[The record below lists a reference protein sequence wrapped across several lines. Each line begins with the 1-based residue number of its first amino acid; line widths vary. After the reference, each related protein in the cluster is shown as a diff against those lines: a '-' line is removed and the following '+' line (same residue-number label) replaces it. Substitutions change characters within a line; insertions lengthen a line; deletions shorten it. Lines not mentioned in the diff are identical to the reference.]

1 MQTIV
6 GEFLDVLKRNPNILS
21 SVLQTAK
28 AASMLNLNEYK
39 GQTGLL
45 KNPIT
50 SDSSSI
56 CTSSSS
62 DEEAA
67 QNGATNG
74 PNFSADDL
82 LARRASKGEGSEA
95 QQTFRV
101 SKCN

>member
-1 MQTIV
+1 M
-6 GEFLDVLKRNPNILS
+6 S

-50 SDSSSI
+50 SESSSI

>member
-6 GEFLDVLKRNPNILS
+6 GEFLDILKRNPNILS
-21 SVLQTAK
+21 SVSQTTK
-28 AASMLNLNEYK
+28 AASLLNSNGHK

-45 KNPIT
+45 KNAIT

-62 DEEAA
+62 EEEAA

-82 LARRASKGEGSEA
+82 LVRRASKGEGSKA
-95 QQTFRV
+95 QQTFWVR
-101 SKCN
+101 KCN